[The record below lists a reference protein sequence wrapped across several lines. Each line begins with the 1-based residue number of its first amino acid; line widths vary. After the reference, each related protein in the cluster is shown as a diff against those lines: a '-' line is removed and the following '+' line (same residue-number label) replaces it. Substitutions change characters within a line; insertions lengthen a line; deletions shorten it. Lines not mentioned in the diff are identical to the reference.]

1 MGFDPRK
8 QSRLNNGE
16 FGPRLYEAPSQDLE
30 DTNPN
35 MPSRQDY
42 DAWIEKR
49 RQLLKQRGWVKSVSL
64 PVPTVPAT
72 TKGIKNWWKGGFDA
86 YGANNQ
92 QTAIP
97 VLPDNWSKS
106 FREGRASTGH
116 SLEGNRRVSR
126 MCYQAGDRNIRMP
139 SKTAI
144 RHYMNSQ
151 GINQLQVPLSIDT
164 PTGPRVGYVTLTRNP
179 NGSWVGHTEGFDGED
194 KLYVEE
200 ASAAIMENRNM
211 EINTPYQ
218 MRKRAQARAAAHGT
232 QPIVAHSSWAQEYAY
247 DKKTHTFYMS
257 TLDGNSYAY
266 KASPDFDVPTEAD
279 QSFGRWF
286 NQKVKGK
293 MEQIEGAQCPD
304 CGNFVP
310 DLEEHVC
317 RFARSEDTKRTHATD
332 LYSLAA
338 SGEYPVFDRDN
349 DTTGLGVAQPN
360 SPMLRGTMFGGEEY
374 TPLIEAAGRSRVPW
388 AYRDG
393 ATNGEN
399 GQIHYDG
406 VTPDQIPDKHLDQQ
420 SRRIIT
426 GLKHRDGVEIA
437 GTMYAKDGTIRAR
450 AISISRPNLPAR
462 DDIAGQVKLAEQYG
476 IPTQM
481 ISRGRIRQT
490 SNGPRLTFTLLDRNI
505 A

>member
-8 QSRLNNGE
+8 QGRLKNGE
-16 FGPRLYEAPSQDLE
+16 FGPRLYGASPQDLE

-35 MPSRQDY
+35 MPSQEKY

-64 PVPTVPAT
+64 PVPTVPST

-106 FREGRASTGH
+106 FREGRVSTGH

-151 GINQLQVPLSIDT
+151 GVNQLQVPLSIDT

-218 MRKRAQARAAAHGT
+218 MRKRARALSLIH
-232 QPIVAHSSWAQEYAY
+232 ISE
-247 DKKTHTFYMS
+247 
-257 TLDGNSYAY
+257 
-266 KASPDFDVPTEAD
+266 PT
-279 QSFGRWF
+279 R
-286 NQKVKGK
+286 
-293 MEQIEGAQCPD
+293 
-304 CGNFVP
+304 
-310 DLEEHVC
+310 H
-317 RFARSEDTKRTHATD
+317 
-332 LYSLAA
+332 
-338 SGEYPVFDRDN
+338 
-349 DTTGLGVAQPN
+349 
-360 SPMLRGTMFGGEEY
+360 
-374 TPLIEAAGRSRVPW
+374 
-388 AYRDG
+388 
-393 ATNGEN
+393 
-399 GQIHYDG
+399 
-406 VTPDQIPDKHLDQQ
+406 
-420 SRRIIT
+420 
-426 GLKHRDGVEIA
+426 
-437 GTMYAKDGTIRAR
+437 
-450 AISISRPNLPAR
+450 
-462 DDIAGQVKLAEQYG
+462 
-476 IPTQM
+476 
-481 ISRGRIRQT
+481 
-490 SNGPRLTFTLLDRNI
+490 
-505 A
+505 